1 MYERMRVVIAA
12 MFYYLGI
19 TYLALRI
26 NERFD
31 RRVIIL
37 NYHNANSGL
46 QGHMRYLQRHYRI
59 IHLEEALNELFC
71 KEASGTKKSVARKRD
86 RRRQIVLT
94 FDDGYI
100 DNYSEGF
107 RLAQLYQV
115 PITIFLI
122 PGYVDSGRYFWWL
135 AASKLVSL
143 ITTEQ
148 VTFDGCVYHL
158 SVPHERRA
166 LIDLIDE
173 RARYA
178 QSIAEREQFL
188 ADTQLA
194 LRVTLPCR
202 EVTTSDT
209 DLPMNWEQIREME
222 ASGLVSFGAHTV
234 NHPILAYLSDPE
246 EVMYEVQASRQLLEE
261 KLGHPVRIFAYP
273 VGKLQHIGA
282 QGIDAVN
289 AAGFTWAV
297 TTLETL
303 NTSESD
309 PLLLGRL
316 PGDTEVNWMVM
327 AAELV
332 GLLGVVSR
340 IRKKYARLFK
350 K

>member
-26 NERFD
+26 NERLD

-37 NYHNANSGL
+37 NYHNANHGL
-46 QGHMRYLQRHYRI
+46 PAHMRYLQRHYRI
-59 IHLEEALNELFC
+59 VHLEKALEELFG
-71 KEASGTKKSVARKRD
+71 ESASGTKKDVAGKRD
-86 RRRQIVLT
+86 HRRPLVLT

-100 DNYSEGF
+100 DNYVEGF
-107 RLAQLYQV
+107 RLARLYQV

-122 PGYVDSGRYFWWL
+122 PGYIDSGRYFWWL

-143 ITTEQ
+143 LKSEQ
-148 VTFDGCVYHL
+148 VTFDGRIYHL
-158 SVPHERRA
+158 TMPHERQE
-166 LIDLIDE
+166 LIDLIDG
-173 RARYA
+173 RARYTR
-178 QSIAEREQFL
+178 SIAEREQFL
-188 ADTQLA
+188 AELQLA
-194 LRVTLPCR
+194 LQVALPCR
-202 EVTTSDT
+202 EITTNDT
-209 DLPMNWEQIREME
+209 DLPMTWEQIREME

-234 NHPILAYLSDPE
+234 NHPILAYLADPAD
-246 EVMYEVQASRQLLEE
+246 VLYEVQTSRQILEE
-261 KLGHPVRIFAYP
+261 KLGHPVRMFAYP
-273 VGKLQHIGA
+273 VGKMQHIGER
-282 QGIDAVN
+282 GIEAVK

-309 PLLLGRL
+309 PYLLGRM

-332 GLLGVVSR
+332 GLLGIVSR
-340 IRKKYARLFK
+340 IRKKYAKLFK